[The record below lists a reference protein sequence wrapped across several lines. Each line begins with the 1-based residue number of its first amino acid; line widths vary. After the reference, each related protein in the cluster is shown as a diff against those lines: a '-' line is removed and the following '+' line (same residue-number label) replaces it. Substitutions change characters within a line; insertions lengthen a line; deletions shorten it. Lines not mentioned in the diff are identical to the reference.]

1 MTTKSRCTYCSS
13 LNFGKGCRYGPH
25 GVHFHPN
32 DSTRC
37 AYCNSP
43 NYGKGCRVNPT
54 SDLHI
59 HGITFNT
66 MFRET
71 VQSFLDNKVLIK
83 ELKKDFTEFECFK
96 CGVIDENGNKV
107 NSPVT
112 EEQKSSFSPMIK
124 TLLKIK
130 RHLGSKVEL
139 LQVHDLLENRVSF
152 DTDLVQYEKV
162 LTYKDKID
170 DVINNLYQILDEAQR
185 DGVSIENIKKLIQA

>member
-13 LNFGKGCRYGPH
+13 INFGKGCRYGPH

-54 SDLHI
+54 SDLHV

-96 CGVIDENGNKV
+96 CGIIDENGNKV

-112 EEQKSSFSPMIK
+112 EEQKSSFSPMVK
-124 TLLKIK
+124 TLIKIK

-152 DTDLVQYEKV
+152 DKDLVQYEKI

>member
-1 MTTKSRCTYCSS
+1 MITKSRCTYCSS
-13 LNFGKGCRYGPH
+13 INFGKGCRYGPH

-54 SDLHI
+54 SDLHV

-96 CGVIDENGNKV
+96 CGIIDENGNKV

-112 EEQKSSFSPMIK
+112 EEQKSSFSPIVK
-124 TLLKIK
+124 TLIKIK

-139 LQVHDLLENRVSF
+139 LQVHGLLENRVSF
-152 DTDLVQYEKV
+152 DKDLVQYEKI

>member
-13 LNFGKGCRYGPH
+13 INFGKGCRYGPH